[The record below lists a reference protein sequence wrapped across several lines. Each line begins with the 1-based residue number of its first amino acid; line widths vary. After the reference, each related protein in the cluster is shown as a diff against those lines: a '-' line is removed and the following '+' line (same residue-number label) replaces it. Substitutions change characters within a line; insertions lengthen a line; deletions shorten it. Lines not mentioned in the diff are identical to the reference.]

1 MNNTIQSALKEF
13 KAGSFLI
20 VTDDEGRENEGD
32 LILLGSAATSE
43 KVAFMVR
50 HTSGVLCLATTR
62 THARRLKLPLMVRKN
77 QDSKKTQ
84 FTVSVDVKTGN
95 TTGISAIERGNTI
108 RALSDL
114 NSIASDF
121 VRPGHLFPLVANDGG
136 LLARQGHTEA
146 AVALAI
152 AVGEYPAAVISEIV
166 NEDGTMM
173 RGSQLKA
180 FGLEHEIV
188 VVSIEDL
195 IKELPSEA
203 VGAYPKDFH
212 FEWAEL
218 PRSGGTW
225 KIATYP
231 GASGAEH
238 AIMQLGV
245 INTNENVML
254 RLHSECLTGDA
265 LGSARC
271 DCGPQLDAAMAKIEA
286 NGSGLLLYMHD
297 HEGRGIGLAEKI
309 KAYQLQDQGLDTID
323 ANLQLGHE
331 SDERN
336 WQDAVEILEILD
348 VRKID
353 LLTNNPDKLR
363 VLKAAGLEVT
373 AIPLKIESSRWN
385 AKYLQT
391 KRDRMGHLI

>member
-43 KVAFMVR
+43 KVAFMIR
-50 HTSGVLCLATTR
+50 HTSGVLCLATTG

-95 TTGISAIERGNTI
+95 TTGISAMERGNTI
-108 RALSDL
+108 RALSNP

-146 AVALAI
+146 AVALAL

-173 RGSQLKA
+173 RGSQLQA
-180 FGLEHEIV
+180 FGLEHKIEVI
-188 VVSIEDL
+188 SIEDL
-195 IKELPSEA
+195 IKELPPEA

-218 PRSGGTW
+218 PRLGGTW
-225 KIATYP
+225 KITTYP

-238 AIMQLGV
+238 AIMQLGD
-245 INTNENVML
+245 INTSENVML

-271 DCGPQLDAAMAKIEA
+271 DCGPQLDVAMAKIEA

-309 KAYQLQDQGLDTID
+309 KAYQLQDQGLDTVD

-336 WQDAVEILEILD
+336 WQDAVEILEILG

-373 AIPLKIESSRWN
+373 AIPLKIKSSRWN
-385 AKYLQT
+385 EKYLQT